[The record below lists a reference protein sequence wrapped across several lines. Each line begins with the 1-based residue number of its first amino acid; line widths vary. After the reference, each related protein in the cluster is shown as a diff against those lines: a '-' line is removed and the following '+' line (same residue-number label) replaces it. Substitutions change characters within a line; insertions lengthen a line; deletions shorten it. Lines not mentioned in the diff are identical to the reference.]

1 MTKLL
6 RLREGRS
13 CPFGL
18 GDFVGLEYR
27 TIRIQVRGLWNVWL
41 RVRWCIMAERSV
53 EELRD
58 ELNRLMEE
66 QMESLRKQTFG
77 GLDEEE
83 LRQHEE
89 RLKRIRELSADFLA
103 ALKRNLL

>member
-1 MTKLL
+1 M
-6 RLREGRS
+6 R
-13 CPFGL
+13 
-18 GDFVGLEYR
+18 
-27 TIRIQVRGLWNVWL
+27 NVWL
-41 RVRWCIMAERSV
+41 PVRWCIMTERSV

-77 GLDEEE
+77 GLDDEE
-83 LRQHEE
+83 LRQQEA

-103 ALKRNLL
+103 ALKRSLL

>member
-1 MTKLL
+1 MLPFPAKGFRQIGVQDHPDTSTGFANVCLL
-6 RLREGRS
+6 
-13 CPFGL
+13 
-18 GDFVGLEYR
+18 
-27 TIRIQVRGLWNVWL
+27 
-41 RVRWCIMAERSV
+41 VRWCTMAERSV

-77 GLDEEE
+77 GLDDEE
-83 LRQHEE
+83 LRQHEA

-103 ALKRNLL
+103 ALKRSLL

>member
-1 MTKLL
+1 M
-6 RLREGRS
+6 
-13 CPFGL
+13 
-18 GDFVGLEYR
+18 
-27 TIRIQVRGLWNVWL
+27 QVRGLRNVWL
-41 RVRWCIMAERSV
+41 TVRWCIMTERSV

-77 GLDEEE
+77 GLDDEE
-83 LRQHEE
+83 LRQHEA

-103 ALKRNLL
+103 ALKRSLL